1 MEMKQSLSQR
11 LTTQLIMTPRLQ
23 QALKLLQVPTLE
35 LQQILKQELMQNPL
49 LEEVDEVVE
58 DEDTVKAEEESGEIS
73 EEPESEKDGEGDIDW
88 ENFIDADLDRT
99 YVPAQEQQTEFYEK
113 VPVTRMS
120 LAEHMTLQLRLMELD
135 PRVIALGEF
144 LIGSLDERGYLATPV
159 PEIAESTGRSLAEI
173 EQALKIV
180 QSLEP
185 AGVGA
190 RDLRE
195 CLLLQLAARRQ
206 EGTLAWRVVDEHFDR
221 LVNNKKAEIA
231 RALRVA
237 PEEVQDATDA
247 LAQLSP
253 KPGLEVTTDEDRYVV
268 PDLIVERVGEDY
280 VVLLNDRNVPRLR
293 ITQAYE
299 KVLREAKKPGPRD
312 TTRDYIQSKLNSA
325 RWLIQTIE
333 QRRRTMIKVMNCIIQ
348 EQREFFDKGI
358 QFLRP
363 LTLQQVARQIDMHES
378 TVSRVTTNKY
388 VQTPRGVFEL
398 KFFFSSGIATQDGED
413 VSSKT
418 AREAIRQFIEEEEKR
433 DPLSDQKI
441 AEMLQAGGMNIARRT
456 VAKYREQLN
465 ILPARFRRRI

>member
-11 LTTQLIMTPRLQ
+11 LTTSLIITPRLQ

-35 LQQILKQELMQNPL
+35 LQQILKLELMQNPL
-49 LEEVDEVVE
+49 LEEVDDAVESEDSEQAE
-58 DEDTVKAEEESGEIS
+58 DETPR
-73 EEPESEKDGEGDIDW
+73 EEPESAADGDEDIDW
-88 ENFIDADLDRT
+88 TEFMQEGLDKT

-120 LAEHMTLQLRLMELD
+120 LADHLTQQLRLMELPAAD
-135 PRVIALGEF
+135 VELGEF
-144 LIGSLDERGYLATPV
+144 IIGSIDERGYLVTPLAD
-159 PEIAESTGRSLAEI
+159 IAQATGRPPEDVERL
-173 EQALKIV
+173 LGVV

-195 CLLLQLAARRQ
+195 CLLLQLAARGD
-206 EGTLAWRVVDEHFDR
+206 EDTLAWHVVDEHFDR

-231 RALRVA
+231 RALHVS
-237 PEEVQDATDA
+237 PEEVQEATDA
-247 LAQLSP
+247 LSQLSP
-253 KPGLEVTTDEDRYVV
+253 KPGLEITTDEERYVV

-293 ITQAYE
+293 INAAYE
-299 KVLREAKKPGPRD
+299 SVLRAPKSGRRD
-312 TTRDYIQSKLNSA
+312 ATRDYIQSKLNSA

-333 QRRRTMIKVMNCIIQ
+333 QRRRTMTKVMNCIIA

-363 LTLQQVARQIDMHES
+363 LTLQQVARQIEMHES

-388 VQTPRGVFEL
+388 VQTPRGVFGL
-398 KFFFSSGIATQDGED
+398 KFFFSSGISTQDGED

-418 AREAIRQFIEEEEKR
+418 AREAIRQFIEEEDKK

-441 AEMLQAGGMNIARRT
+441 AELLRARGMNIARRT
-456 VAKYREQLN
+456 VAKYREQLHS
-465 ILPARFRRRI
+465 LPARFRRRI